1 MITRVDFYESTF
13 DRGGYRVPADS
24 GDGLIP
30 TVSVTQDVYP
40 ATARYGAEGKGTIRL
55 PIPYAGPG
63 PTLFRSGPWSADVVK
78 ITYEECGP
86 IYAFV
91 DSVRPLSMVNGAEVT
106 EVDFTVDPWRTWW
119 GDVEVEEAHF
129 TRVPHTSMFDDVPE
143 QTYPV
148 QYWADVST
156 KTVLPESYVAWFIM
170 SFMATTSNQP
180 TVVYIPFR
188 KNGTPAGAT
197 VDGHDVSDLQ
207 TIYTFVQNEFGLQ
220 TEQIV
225 FTGWTDWP
233 VVELAEQSTGVYTGT
248 DYHGMGAGT
257 PRTIGSVNTVVWITG
272 AENAMPFMSSTA
284 TSTPDVGQRCVLKG
298 YSDEVV
304 DVLPWADLTSFKT
317 ALVSKFTT
325 FFIRIVAIEH
335 VIEWQVPVQSLP
347 LGKNALSDYVY
358 SGQKEY
364 EMQTMQLDRDT
375 ALVRGMVSSVTGGA
389 QTGAYGMIGANQA
402 AAGATTPAGMAKAGA
417 AMGAAPQMAALS
429 MGAGIVGALADYGVS
444 GWHDDKSIA
453 IKSTYL
459 SKIGG
464 VAMTG
469 QSTYDLYRRRGIV
482 LAVQEPDPD
491 SKSRWDNAILE
502 YGLNDDGWRAP
513 STTSGWSWAGPYQCD
528 SPRIVR
534 KTASIVPAWG
544 VEHIAGIL
552 TRGCY
557 IG

>member
-1 MITRVDFYESTF
+1 
-13 DRGGYRVPADS
+13 
-24 GDGLIP
+24 
-30 TVSVTQDVYP
+30 
-40 ATARYGAEGKGTIRL
+40 
-55 PIPYAGPG
+55 
-63 PTLFRSGPWSADVVK
+63 
-78 ITYEECGP
+78 
-86 IYAFV
+86 
-91 DSVRPLSMVNGAEVT
+91 
-106 EVDFTVDPWRTWW
+106 
-119 GDVEVEEAHF
+119 
-129 TRVPHTSMFDDVPE
+129 
-143 QTYPV
+143 V
-148 QYWADVST
+148 QYWTDVSAA
-156 KTVLPESYVAWFIM
+156 KVVPESYVGWFIM
-170 SFMATTSNQP
+170 AYMATTSNQP
-180 TVVYIPFR
+180 TVVYIPFL
-188 KNGTPAGAT
+188 KKGTPMNAT
-197 VDGHDVSDLQ
+197 ITAVGSPADICRLG
-207 TIYTFVQNEFGLQ
+207 TIYTYVQAEFGLQ

-233 VVELAEQSTGVYTGT
+233 VVELAEGSPGAYTVV
-248 DYHGMGAGT
+248 DYHGLGAPL
-257 PRTIGSVNTVVWITG
+257 PRTIGNVDTIIWLTT
-272 AENAMPFMSSTA
+272 ADDDLPFMASTA
-284 TSTPDVGQRCVLKG
+284 ASTPDVGQRCVLKG

-335 VIEWQVPVQSLP
+335 VIEWQVPVQTLP

-364 EMQTMQLDRDT
+364 EMRTMQLDRDT

-464 VAMTG
+464 VAMSG
-469 QSTYDLYRRRGIV
+469 QSTYDLFQRRGIV

-491 SKSRWDNAILE
+491 SKSRWDKAILE

-513 STTSGWSWAGPYQCD
+513 STTTGWTWAGPYQCD
-528 SPRIVR
+528 SARIVR
-534 KTASIVPAWG
+534 KTGSIVPAWG